1 MTVKNDEENPILG
14 KELRFAIHIPSQ
26 YPDIEDT
33 HLLKEIIHY
42 KDGTIKPNVRLLYN
56 FKRYF
61 YITKPNYRN
70 HNQKKEYENIDHLNC
85 YQTIQSDLSK
95 NIAKALDINYGSN
108 SIRELSK
115 SPYLYGSDV
124 SSTSILKK
132 IYVDKYSN
140 LKSPFTVAFYDI
152 ETDVFSEDYKII
164 IATIVFKNEVLTCIN
179 KSFLEG
185 ISDPITL
192 INKAM
197 DKYLSTY
204 INKLNLKC
212 STVICDT
219 EFQVINTI
227 FKKLHEWKPDLL
239 AIWNVNFDIPKTVAA
254 IERAGINPKDIF
266 SDPTIPF
273 NYRSFLYKQGKHQ
286 KQTASGKVTPIVPS
300 SQWHIVKS
308 LSSFFVIDAMC
319 IYKRLRIHEGEDPS
333 YALDNILE
341 KELGIRKLNFKEAS
355 HIINKTEWHRF
366 MQSKY
371 KIEYIIYN
379 RFDCI
384 SMLELENKTKDLTYK
399 LSTFANFTDLESFNL
414 STRKISDAMHYHL
427 LDRNMVI
434 GTLANTKR
442 KFIEIPDNK
451 KGRGKL
457 GDKKDEGEKDYV
469 VDLDNSDQVMS
480 LRKWIVTLRADY
492 VVLNGMKCIKQ
503 SKHTRTNIRAFVF
516 DSDCTA
522 AYPSATSSLNVSK
535 ATTKNEII
543 TIEGIPETLFRRQ
556 NMNLLSGSTNA
567 IEYCTEMFNLPNLVQ
582 LLNMYTNKQ
591 S

>member
-1 MTVKNDEENPILG
+1 MTIENDEENPIIG
-14 KELRFAIHIPSQ
+14 KELRFATHISAQ

-42 KDGTIKPNVRLLYN
+42 KDGTTKPNVRLLKN

-61 YITKPNYRN
+61 YVTKPNYRN
-70 HNQKKEYENIDHLNC
+70 HTQKKEYEDLDKLFC
-85 YQTIQSDLSK
+85 YQTTQSDLPK
-95 NIAKALDINYGSN
+95 NVAKALDNNYVN
-108 SIRELSK
+108 NRMNELTK

-124 SSTSILKK
+124 TSSSILKK
-132 IYVDKYSN
+132 IYADKYPN
-140 LKSPFTVAFYDI
+140 LKTPYSVAFYDI

-164 IATIVFKNEVLTCIN
+164 IATVVFKNEVLTCIN

-204 INKLNLKC
+204 VDKLNLNC

-254 IERAGINPKDIF
+254 IERAGISPKDVF
-266 SDPTIPF
+266 SDQIIPF

-286 KQTASGKVTPIVPS
+286 KQTASGKLTPIVPS

-319 IYKRLRIHEGEDPS
+319 IYKRLRIHEGEDPN
-333 YALDNILE
+333 YALDTILE
-341 KELGIRKLNFKEAS
+341 KELGIRKLNFEEAS

-399 LSTFANFTDLESFNL
+399 LPTFANFTDLDSFNL

-427 LDRNMVI
+427 SNRNMI
-434 GTLANTKR
+434 ISTLGGSKR
-442 KFIEIPDNK
+442 RQIIKVDNK
-451 KGRGKL
+451 KGRGKKS
-457 GDKKDEGEKDYV
+457 DKKDEGEKDYI
-469 VDLDNSDQVMS
+469 VDLDSIDQVMG
-480 LRKWIVTLRADY
+480 LKKWIVTLRADY
-492 VVLNGMKCIKQ
+492 VVLNGMRCIKQ
-503 SKHTRTNIRAFVF
+503 SKYTRTNIRAFVF

-522 AYPSATSSLNVSK
+522 AYPSATSALNVSK

-567 IEYCTEMFNLPNLVQ
+567 IEYCTEMFGMPNLTQ
-582 LLNMYTNKQ
+582 LLDMYSKQ
-591 S
+591 